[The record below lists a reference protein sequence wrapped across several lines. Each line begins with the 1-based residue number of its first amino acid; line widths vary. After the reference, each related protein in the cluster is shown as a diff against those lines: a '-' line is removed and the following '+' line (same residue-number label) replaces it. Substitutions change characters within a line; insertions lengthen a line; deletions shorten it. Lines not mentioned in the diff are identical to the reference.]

1 MSTDVAP
8 LEARALFLFCA
19 CCPTPCRRAIPV
31 DDAAQHEACT
41 PSSLSMIALAVIDGH
56 LAPDAATRA
65 ALARTGAARAC
76 RSACPYGYD
85 VAGAVE
91 AFAAG
96 LGPSPVAGAGPGA
109 AAAAGVAGAVPA
121 AAGGASAGATG
132 GVR

>member
-65 ALARTGAARAC
+65 ALARTDAARAC
-76 RSACPYGYD
+76 RSACSALIPGSPR
-85 VAGAVE
+85 VSE
-91 AFAAG
+91 ASRF
-96 LGPSPVAGAGPGA
+96 S
-109 AAAAGVAGAVPA
+109 
-121 AAGGASAGATG
+121 TF
-132 GVR
+132 

>member
-56 LAPDAATRA
+56 LAPDAATRV

-109 AAAAGVAGAVPA
+109 AGAVPA
-121 AAGGASAGATG
+121 AAGGASGGATG